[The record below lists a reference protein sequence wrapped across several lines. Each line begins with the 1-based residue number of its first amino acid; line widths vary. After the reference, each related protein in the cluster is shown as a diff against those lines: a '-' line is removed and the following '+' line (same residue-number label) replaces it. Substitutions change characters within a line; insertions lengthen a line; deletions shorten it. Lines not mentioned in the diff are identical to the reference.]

1 MWGYDAAF
9 MALCE
14 PSLTVHPED
23 IADGR
28 VLVSDGSDGRPAGIA
43 AVSKPGPDGRCE
55 LTLIFVEPD
64 EVGCGHG
71 SRLFEELTSGARRQG
86 AGGAGDPHVMAFYRR
101 MGCRETGDAP
111 SDAIPGRRLPTFE
124 FDLVQTNWDGEHQRM
139 GR

>member
-14 PSLTVHPED
+14 PSLTVHPDD

-55 LTLIFVEPD
+55 LTLIFVEPG

-71 SRLFEELTSGARRQG
+71 SRLFEELTSIARSR
-86 AGGAGDPHVMAFYRR
+86 GGKVLEVLADPHAMAFYRR
-101 MGCRETGDAP
+101 MGCRVTGDAP
-111 SDAIPGRRLPTFE
+111 SDAIPGRRLPTLE
-124 FDLVQTNWDGEHQRM
+124 FDLVQAGGAEE
-139 GR
+139 